1 MNRAVDKWIDDHKE
15 ELIEALRANLSIASV
30 KDTEHASEGAPFGPM
45 IRKTLDDALGRGKA
59 LGFDAVDYDGYCGAI
74 DMAGGD
80 EQLGVICH
88 LDVVPEGTGWTYPP
102 YGGEIHDGKLY
113 ARGTMDDKGP
123 AFAALYAMKAI
134 KECGV
139 PLRRSVRLILG
150 CDEESGMS
158 CLKHYNQVAKAPT
171 LSFSPDAEYPVVNS
185 EKMIFRTEYE
195 KKFDS
200 AITLHAGTRRNVV
213 PGEAVA
219 IVPLALSRIVP
230 IMEAFMEGSEFA
242 CSAEAIDENSTKITM
257 KGLAAHASEPEH
269 GKNAMLAMLALL
281 DKLPLE
287 GEDAHTVN
295 ALTNALKFDCHGETL
310 GIDSE
315 DASGRLTLNPGVLD
329 WDETGIHRLTFDV
342 RAPISSKAEELEK
355 KITEGIK
362 ETGLV
367 QTDISWSE
375 GYYISP
381 DDELVKKLLDV
392 YAARFGQR
400 LEPLAIG
407 GGTYARH
414 MKNSV
419 AFGIER
425 PGEPG
430 RAHMPDEYIPV
441 NDLIED
447 TKTIADAIIA
457 LAGAEA

>member
-15 ELIEALRANLSIASV
+15 ELINALTANLNIASV
-30 KDTEHASEGAPFGPM
+30 KDTDNAAQGAPFGPM
-45 IRKTLDDALGRGKA
+45 IKKALDNALECGRA
-59 LGFDAVDYDGYCGAI
+59 LGFDTVDYDGYCGAI
-74 DMAGGD
+74 DMPGGE

-88 LDVVPEGTGWTYPP
+88 LDVVPEGTGWEYPP

-134 KECGV
+134 KDCGI
-139 PLRRSVRLILG
+139 PLKRSVRLILG

-158 CLKHYNQVAKAPT
+158 CLKHYNKVAKAPT

-195 KKFDS
+195 KKFAS
-200 AITLHAGTRRNVV
+200 SITLDAGTRRNVV

-219 IVPLALSRIVP
+219 TVPLALSRMVP

-242 CSAEAIDENSTKITM
+242 CSAEALDDNTTKITV
-257 KGLAAHASEPEH
+257 KGLAAHASAPEL

-310 GIDSE
+310 GIDSQ
-315 DASGRLTLNPGVLD
+315 DASGRLTLNPGVLN
-329 WDETGIHRLTFDV
+329 WDENGISRLTFDV
-342 RAPISSKAEELEK
+342 RAPISSKADELER
-355 KITEGIK
+355 KITAGLK
-362 ETGLV
+362 DTGLV
-367 QTDISWSE
+367 QTELSYSE
-375 GYYISP
+375 GYYVSP
-381 DDELVKKLLDV
+381 DDELVSKLLDV
-392 YAARFGQR
+392 YAARFGKR

-430 RAHMPDEYIPV
+430 RAHMPNEFIPV
-441 NDLIED
+441 ADLIED

-457 LAGAEA
+457 LAGAEE

>member
-1 MNRAVDKWIDDHKE
+1 MR
-15 ELIEALRANLSIASV
+15 
-30 KDTEHASEGAPFGPM
+30 
-45 IRKTLDDALGRGKA
+45 
-59 LGFDAVDYDGYCGAI
+59 C
-74 DMAGGD
+74 
-80 EQLGVICH
+80 
-88 LDVVPEGTGWTYPP
+88 WTYPP

-219 IVPLALSRIVP
+219 TVPLALSRIVP

-242 CSAEAIDENSTKITM
+242 CSAEAIDENNTKITM

-310 GIDSE
+310 GIDRE

>member
-1 MNRAVDKWIDDHKE
+1 M
-15 ELIEALRANLSIASV
+15 
-30 KDTEHASEGAPFGPM
+30 
-45 IRKTLDDALGRGKA
+45 
-59 LGFDAVDYDGYCGAI
+59 
-74 DMAGGD
+74 
-80 EQLGVICH
+80 
-88 LDVVPEGTGWTYPP
+88 PEGTGWTYPP

-219 IVPLALSRIVP
+219 TVPLALSRIVP

-242 CSAEAIDENSTKITM
+242 CSAEAIDENSTKIIM

>member
-45 IRKTLDDALGRGKA
+45 IRKALDDALARGKA

-102 YGGEIHDGKLY
+102 YGGEIHDCKLY

-219 IVPLALSRIVP
+219 TVPLALSRIVP

-242 CSAEAIDENSTKITM
+242 CSAEAIDENDTKIIM

-281 DKLPLE
+281 DKLPL
-287 GEDAHTVN
+287 
-295 ALTNALKFDCHGETL
+295 
-310 GIDSE
+310 
-315 DASGRLTLNPGVLD
+315 
-329 WDETGIHRLTFDV
+329 
-342 RAPISSKAEELEK
+342 
-355 KITEGIK
+355 
-362 ETGLV
+362 
-367 QTDISWSE
+367 
-375 GYYISP
+375 
-381 DDELVKKLLDV
+381 
-392 YAARFGQR
+392 
-400 LEPLAIG
+400 
-407 GGTYARH
+407 
-414 MKNSV
+414 
-419 AFGIER
+419 
-425 PGEPG
+425 
-430 RAHMPDEYIPV
+430 
-441 NDLIED
+441 
-447 TKTIADAIIA
+447 
-457 LAGAEA
+457 

>member
-1 MNRAVDKWIDDHKE
+1 MNLAVDKWIDDHKD
-15 ELIEALRANLSIASV
+15 ELLAALKANLSIASV
-30 KDTEHASEGAPFGPM
+30 KDTDNAFEGAPFGPM
-45 IRKTLDDALGRGKA
+45 IKKALDDALNRGRE
-59 LGFDAVDYDGYCGAI
+59 LGFETVDYDGYCGAI
-74 DMAGGD
+74 DMAGGE
-80 EQLGVICH
+80 EQLGIICH

-102 YGGEIHDGKLY
+102 YGAEIHDGKLY

-139 PLRRSVRLILG
+139 PLKRSVRLILG

-158 CLKHYNQVAKAPT
+158 CLKHYNKVAKAPT

-213 PGEAVA
+213 PGEATA
-219 IVPLALSRIVP
+219 TVPLALSRMVP

-242 CSAEAIDENSTKITM
+242 CSAEALDDESTRIVV
-257 KGLAAHASEPEH
+257 KGLAAHASAPEQ
-269 GKNAMLAMLALL
+269 GKNAMQAMLALL

-295 ALTNALKFDCHGETL
+295 ALTNAIKFDCHGETL

-315 DASGRLTLNPGVLD
+315 DASGRLTFNPGVLD
-329 WDETGIHRLTFDV
+329 WDENGISRLTFDV
-342 RAPISSKAEELEK
+342 RAPISSKADELERR
-355 KITEGIK
+355 ITEGLK

-367 QTDISWSE
+367 QTEMSYSE
-375 GYYISP
+375 GYYVSP
-381 DDELVKKLLDV
+381 DDELVSKLLDV
-392 YAARFGQR
+392 YAERFAQR

-430 RAHMPDEYIPV
+430 RAHMPNEFIPV
-441 NDLIED
+441 DDLIED
-447 TKTIADAIIA
+447 TKTIADAIMA
-457 LAGAEA
+457 LASAQE

>member
-1 MNRAVDKWIDDHKE
+1 M
-15 ELIEALRANLSIASV
+15 
-30 KDTEHASEGAPFGPM
+30 
-45 IRKTLDDALGRGKA
+45 
-59 LGFDAVDYDGYCGAI
+59 
-74 DMAGGD
+74 
-80 EQLGVICH
+80 
-88 LDVVPEGTGWTYPP
+88 
-102 YGGEIHDGKLY
+102 
-113 ARGTMDDKGP
+113 
-123 AFAALYAMKAI
+123 
-134 KECGV
+134 
-139 PLRRSVRLILG
+139 
-150 CDEESGMS
+150 
-158 CLKHYNQVAKAPT
+158 
-171 LSFSPDAEYPVVNS
+171 NS

-219 IVPLALSRIVP
+219 TVPLALSRIVP

-242 CSAEAIDENSTKITM
+242 CSAEAIDENNTKIIM